1 MIQLST
7 LGIVDLRRS
16 DGTVVHSVLQQPK
29 RTALLIYLAMSDG
42 AYQRRDTL
50 LALFW
55 PESGESSARHSL
67 SQAIYKLREA
77 VGPLAITTRGDEE
90 VKLGSGA
97 ICCDALSFR
106 NAAREG
112 RYADALELFRGDFLN
127 GFHLDGLREFD
138 RWADANRGEL
148 RETAAKS
155 AWALA
160 HEQLSRAAATEA
172 HRTAARAFELDPA
185 NEAAARSFI
194 RELVAADDAAAA
206 LSLYQHVERVLAEE
220 LDAVPA
226 KETQAIAHSLRLG
239 APSGA
244 VTPRLAPRPRPAPE
258 PLRNGTPAG
267 LEHTLSRP
275 GTIARSRL
283 RIPLI
288 AALTTVGA
296 AAAVGWAVRDVR
308 SASPAV
314 ASVAVLPLDNL
325 AGDSSQDYFADGMYN
340 ALIGERGQ
348 LSALRVLPR
357 GATMR
362 YGSSTPLADIAHNL
376 HVDAVVK
383 GGVMRFGDSVRVIVH
398 LIGVKSRTELW
409 SGSYQRSLRD
419 VPSIHADI
427 ARAIAT
433 EVEVRLTPRD
443 VQRASH
449 VPTVDPAAYDAW
461 LQGSFYARRRSGTDL
476 SQCFHYARQGVA
488 ADPNYAPA
496 YELLAE
502 CYNVATFVNS
512 SGPSAMF
519 EGAKR
524 AARRAISLDESLAPA
539 YAALG
544 YAQAHYD
551 WDWSAAERSYRH
563 ALQLNPSLET
573 AEEDLAWLLSWSGR
587 YDEALQHARRAEQL
601 DPNSPQAAL
610 RVGMILTF
618 ARRYDEAIAEARR
631 AIGLDSTYMFAFDR
645 LHWAYYGKGQPTPA
659 LVAAQRALAL
669 SGPGDIRRRAFL
681 AHAYA
686 NNGQLREAQAIL
698 DEILR
703 LQGQVYVS
711 PGSVAI
717 MYMALG
723 HKEKALDWL
732 ERGFDGKDGDM
743 VLLKVFGVW
752 DPLRNEPR
760 FKAILARMRFP
771 D

>member
-7 LGIVDLRRS
+7 LGTLDLRRS

-29 RTALLIYLAMSDG
+29 RAALLIYLAMSDG
-42 AYQRRDTL
+42 VYQRRDTL

-67 SQAIYKLREA
+67 SQAVYKLREA
-77 VGPLAITTRGDEE
+77 IGAESITARGDEE
-90 VKLGSGA
+90 VKLAPGVIS
-97 ICCDALSFR
+97 CDALSFR

-112 RYADALELFRGDFLN
+112 RHADALELYRGDFLSA
-127 GFHLDGLREFD
+127 FHVDGLREFA
-138 RWADANRGEL
+138 RWADADRSEL
-148 RETAAKS
+148 REIAATS

-160 HEQLSRAAATEA
+160 REQLSRRATTEA
-172 HRTAARAFELDPA
+172 YRTAARAFELAPA
-185 NEAAARSFI
+185 NEASARSFI
-194 RELVAADDAAAA
+194 GELVAAGDAAAA
-206 LSLYQHVERVLAEE
+206 LSLYHHVERVLAEE
-220 LDAVPA
+220 LETVPA
-226 KETQAIAHSLRLG
+226 KETQAIADSLRLG
-239 APSGA
+239 ARSEA
-244 VTPRLAPRPRPAPE
+244 VTPQVAPRTLPAPRSVGNE
-258 PLRNGTPAG
+258 TYAGAEQTLRP
-267 LEHTLSRP
+267 HTTL
-275 GTIARSRL
+275 GRSRL
-283 RIPLI
+283 RISL
-288 AALTTVGA
+288 AAAITAVGA
-296 AAAVGWAVRDVR
+296 VAAIGWAVKDVR
-308 SASPAV
+308 SATPTV
-314 ASVAVLPLDNL
+314 ATVAVLPLDNL
-325 AGDSSQDYFADGMYN
+325 ARDSSQDYFADGMYN
-340 ALIGERGQ
+340 ALIGELGQ
-348 LSALRVLPR
+348 VSALRVVPR

-362 YGSSTPLADIAHNL
+362 YGSATPVADIAQDL
-376 HVDAVVK
+376 HVDAVVR

-398 LIGVKSRTELW
+398 LIGIQPQRELW
-409 SGSYQRSLRD
+409 SASYRRSLRD
-419 VPSIHADI
+419 VPSIHAEI

-443 VQRASH
+443 VRRASH

-476 SQCFHYARQGVA
+476 SQCFHYARQAVA
-488 ADPNYAPA
+488 ADPNYAPG

-512 SGPSAMF
+512 SEPSDMF

-539 YAALG
+539 YSDLG

-551 WDWSAAERSYRH
+551 WDWTAAEASYRH
-563 ALQLNPSLET
+563 ALRLNPSLET
-573 AEEDLAWLLSWSGR
+573 TEEDLAWLLSWSGR
-587 YDEALQHARRAEQL
+587 YDEALQHAHRAEQL

-618 ARRYDEAIAEARR
+618 ARRYDEAIGEARR
-631 AIGLDSTYMFAFDR
+631 AIGLDSTYMFAYDR
-645 LHWAYYGKGQPTPA
+645 LHWAYYGKGEPA
-659 LVAAQRALAL
+659 LALAAAQRAVAL

-686 NNGQLREAQAIL
+686 NNGQPREAQTIL
-698 DEILR
+698 DEILK
-703 LQGQVYVS
+703 LQGEVYVS

-723 HKEKALDWL
+723 HKEQALDWL

-771 D
+771 E